1 MEVVEPSGFN
11 LNVVVCAGMVTVVSA
26 VHPPNTLPL
35 SPPASANASEY
46 SVSSPSAG
54 SAKSTVC
61 SAMQPLNA
69 APSMADTVRG
79 TVTLVMVV
87 LPAKAPMPME
97 VTPSAKVTPVPVP
110 RYAESTRSVL
120 CPFV

>member
-1 MEVVEPSGFN
+1 
-11 LNVVVCAGMVTVVSA
+11 MVNVVSA
-26 VHPPNTLPL
+26 VQFANALPKAPL
-35 SPPASANASEY
+35 VAGNASEY
-46 SVSSPSAG
+46 SASSPSAG

-61 SAMQPLNA
+61 SAVQPLNA

-79 TVTLVMVV
+79 MVTLVMVV

-110 RYAESTRSVL
+110 RYAESTRPVL
-120 CPFV
+120 CPSV